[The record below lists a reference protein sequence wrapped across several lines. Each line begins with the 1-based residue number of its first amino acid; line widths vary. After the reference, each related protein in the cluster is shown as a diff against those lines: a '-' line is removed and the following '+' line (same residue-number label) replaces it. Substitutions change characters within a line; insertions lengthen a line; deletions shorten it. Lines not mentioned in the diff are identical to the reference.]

1 VSLKHGLALML
12 LVVASSTCKPAEAP
26 PAETPQVQEAAPP
39 AQAVVSPEAAAQL
52 DSGSTAFRADDFAGA
67 LAHYTKATELSP
79 DLAAAWFGVFMAQEA
94 LGNSQAARE
103 ALAKTRTLEP
113 GTDLAHPTA
122 GDTVR

>member
-1 VSLKHGLALML
+1 MSAKHGLALML
-12 LVVASSTCKPAEAP
+12 LVVASSTCKPADAPPTEAP
-26 PAETPQVQEAAPP
+26 QGQEAAPP
-39 AQAVVSPEAAAQL
+39 TQAPVSPEATAQL

-67 LAHYTKATELSP
+67 LAHYTKATELAP

-94 LGNSQAARE
+94 LGNPQGAQE
-103 ALAKTRTLEP
+103 ALAKTQKLEP

>member
-1 VSLKHGLALML
+1 MSAKHGLALML

-26 PAETPQVQEAAPP
+26 PAEAPRVQEAAPP
-39 AQAVVSPEAAAQL
+39 AQDPISPEAAAQL

-67 LAHYTKATELSP
+67 LAHYTKATELVP

-94 LGNSQAARE
+94 LGNPQAAQD
-103 ALAKTRTLEP
+103 ALAKTQALEP

-122 GDTVR
+122 RDTAR